1 MLEEITITKAI
12 GLAIA
17 TEDMGVKAYS
27 KLAERFSEHEEMS
40 AAFSLL
46 AKDEMAHKAQFQTVL
61 DQIPPEQE
69 GVMTEGDNSGY
80 LRAMAMSEFFGGDEG
95 LIGKL
100 EKAESLEQALI
111 QVIGFEKATFGYY
124 RAVKDVL
131 GESEALDRIIRA
143 EKSHIIRLMNYI
155 LTDEKFKGLADI
167 L

>member
-1 MLEEITITKAI
+1 MSEEITISKAI

-17 TEDMGVKAYS
+17 TEKMGAKAYTE
-27 KLAERFSEHEEMS
+27 LAERFSEQEEMS
-40 AAFSLL
+40 AAFTLL
-46 AKDEMAHKAQFQTVL
+46 AKDEMTHKAQFQAVL
-61 DQIPPEQE
+61 DQIPPEEQGAVSE
-69 GVMTEGDNSGY
+69 GEDTDY

-100 EKAESLEQALI
+100 EKAQSLEEALI
-111 QVIGFEKATFGYY
+111 QAIGFEKATFTYY

-131 GESEALDRIIRA
+131 GENEALDRIIRA

-155 LTDEKFKGLADI
+155 LTEEKFKGLADP